1 LLNSSGKNTKHNYCA
16 AFGTQLTQNIEGE
29 VSDVL
34 KLNYTDYGFFL
45 EQVNASLDAIATQ
58 RVMLAVYAG
67 EPLHMEPGR
76 AAFLVSAS
84 MPEVLRLQRI
94 LQAET
99 TEVVTVDAVDND
111 FVEVSIKG
119 TWIARNVQAD
129 EGTLITA
136 LSPESERLVYQ
147 LWQATQWQAAYAV

>member
-1 LLNSSGKNTKHNYCA
+1 
-16 AFGTQLTQNIEGE
+16 

-34 KLNYTDYGFFL
+34 KLNYTDGGLFL
-45 EQVNASLDAIATQ
+45 EQVSASLDAIATQ

-76 AAFLVSAS
+76 AAFLVSAT
-84 MPEVLRLQRI
+84 MPEVLKLQHI

-99 TEVVTVDAVDND
+99 TEVVTVAAVDDD

-129 EGTLITA
+129 EGTLIAA

>member
-1 LLNSSGKNTKHNYCA
+1 M
-16 AFGTQLTQNIEGE
+16 
-29 VSDVL
+29 SDVL
-34 KLNYTDYGFFL
+34 KLNYTDCGLFL
-45 EQVNASLDAIATQ
+45 EQVSASLDAIATQ

-76 AAFLVSAS
+76 AAFLVSTNL
-84 MPEVLRLQRI
+84 PEVLKLQRI
-94 LQAET
+94 LQTET
-99 TEVVTVDAVDND
+99 TEVVTVATVDDD

-119 TWIARNVQAD
+119 TWIARSVQAE

-136 LSPESERLVYQ
+136 LSPSSERLVYQ